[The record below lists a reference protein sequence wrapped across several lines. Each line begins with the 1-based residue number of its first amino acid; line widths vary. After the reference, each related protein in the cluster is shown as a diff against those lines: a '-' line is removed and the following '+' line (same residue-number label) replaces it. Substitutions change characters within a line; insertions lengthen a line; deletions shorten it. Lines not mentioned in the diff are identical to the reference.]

1 MGANLCVG
9 APPEKG
15 HFRTYYAQTTNGVE
29 PFIRLTLLTELSQI
43 PVPLPS
49 LTRRSL
55 ERFLELREGVNQE
68 SSATRQDRSRTR
80 IADDRCVV
88 GEDSK

>member
-15 HFRTYYAQTTNGVE
+15 HFRTNYAHTPNGVE

-43 PVPLPS
+43 PVPLPR

-55 ERFLELREGVNQE
+55 ERFLELREGINQ
-68 SSATRQDRSRTR
+68 
-80 IADDRCVV
+80 
-88 GEDSK
+88 

>member
-1 MGANLCVG
+1 MVTALWGLIYAFERRENRGFPSVT
-9 APPEKG
+9 APLITL
-15 HFRTYYAQTTNGVE
+15 R
-29 PFIRLTLLTELSQI
+29 LLTELSQI

-68 SSATRQDRSRTR
+68 SSAARQDRRWTR
-80 IADDRCVV
+80 IADDWCVV